1 MKVGVLAVQGAVSEH
16 VRALEKAFD
25 DLDISDGSIQ
35 KIRDS
40 GALSDVDGLIIPGGE
55 SSTISRLLDLF
66 DIRDALI
73 KKHEKG
79 MQIMGTCAGTV
90 LLASRGDKAVER
102 SDTKLLSFMDMSI
115 ERNAFGR
122 QKRSFEASLD
132 IEGVADDF
140 HSVFIRAPAITE
152 CGENCRVLGVF
163 NETIVA
169 AEQDNCLALVFHPEL
184 TDDARVHEYFIKKML

>member
-1 MKVGVLAVQGAVSEH
+1 MKIGVLAVQGAVSEH
-16 VRALEKAFD
+16 FRALEKAFD
-25 DLDISDGSIQ
+25 DLDILDGSIHEV
-35 KIRDS
+35 RDS
-40 GALSDVDGLIIPGGE
+40 SALVDVSGLIIPGGE

-66 DIRDALI
+66 EIRDTLI

-79 MQIMGTCAGTV
+79 MPIMGTCAGTV
-90 LLASRGDKAVER
+90 LLASHGDRAVER

-122 QKRSFEASLD
+122 QKRSFEAVLD

-140 HSVFIRAPAITE
+140 HSVFIRAPAITD
-152 CGENCRVLGVF
+152 CGDECRVLSVF
-163 NETIVA
+163 HGTIVA

-184 TDDARVHEYFIKKML
+184 TRDTRVHQYFIKKIL